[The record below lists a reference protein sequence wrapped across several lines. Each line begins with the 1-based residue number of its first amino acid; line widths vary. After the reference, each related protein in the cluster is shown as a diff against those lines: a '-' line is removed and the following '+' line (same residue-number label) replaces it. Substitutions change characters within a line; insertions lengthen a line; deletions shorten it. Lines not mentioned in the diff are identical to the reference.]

1 MEATKTENCLKK
13 MGATNRTNNVR
24 AYPRYLEESA
34 GSASDNPATIEF
46 PLLATTAAAS
56 AASSSSEILEA
67 VEARTASREGPASVV
82 KVHGSELALLS
93 SRLLVLEDL
102 EKGAAA
108 ASDSS
113 APLSQPSVSGSA
125 ASSSG
130 PASAASEKASAA
142 ADCSRDSSERA
153 LEVSAE
159 KLVEVGASEMVEP
172 RLDNREPT

>member
-34 GSASDNPATIEF
+34 DSASDNPATIEL
-46 PLLATTAAAS
+46 PLLATAAAT

-113 APLSQPSVSGSA
+113 APVSQPSVSGSA

-130 PASAASEKASAA
+130 LASAASEKASAA

-172 RLDNREPT
+172 GLDNREPT